1 MSWIKAF
8 ISGFLATLIFH
19 QGLFGLFYLAGVVP
33 SGPFNLSPVPPLGV
47 PAVVSL
53 AFFGGLWGILLW
65 ALLGRLKTLAFW
77 SLMIILGAIGPT
89 VVAML
94 VVFPLKGMEV
104 SAQSWFG
111 GLILNGFWGLGV
123 AVFLTLLGARRTRTT
138 NGNLL

>member
-33 SGPFNLSPVPPLGV
+33 VGPFNLSPAPPLGV

-53 AFFGGLWGILLW
+53 AFFGGLWGVLLW
-65 ALLGRLKTLAFW
+65 ALLGHLKPPAFW
-77 SLMIILGAIGPT
+77 CLMIVLGAIGPT
-89 VVAML
+89 AVAML

-123 AVFLTLLGARRTRTT
+123 AVFLPLLGARQTRTT
-138 NGNLL
+138 NGNLQ